1 MRIQYYSDMLNQYF
15 DTEAAAIEAEK
26 AEAEKRALIEKAK
39 AEKEAKAKKA
49 VEERK
54 ARAKEIEA
62 AHKAMI
68 EAEKT
73 YNTLVDAFVKD
84 FCSYHMTYSSSQDLD
99 GLINHIFRI
108 L

>member
-26 AEAEKRALIEKAK
+26 AEAEKAK

-49 VEERK
+49 AEERK

-68 EAEKT
+68 DAEKT
-73 YNTLVDAFVKD
+73 YNSLVDAFVKD
-84 FCSYHMTYSSSQDLD
+84 FGSYHMTYSSSQDLD

>member
-1 MRIQYYSDMLNQYF
+1 MKITITIMNDSTGKSYDFQVDDKQKVSTTLRVI
-15 DTEAAAIEAEK
+15 
-26 AEAEKRALIEKAK
+26 
-39 AEKEAKAKKA
+39 KENMPEVLEGLSGHYEIKSYRSKK
-49 VEERK
+49 
-54 ARAKEIEA
+54 
-62 AHKAMI
+62 HI

-84 FCSYHMTYSSSQDLD
+84 FGSYHMTYSSSQDLD

>member
-49 VEERK
+49 AEERK
-54 ARAKEIEA
+54 ARAKEIEV
-62 AHKAMI
+62 AHKTMI

-73 YNTLVDAFVKD
+73 YNELVDAFVKD
-84 FCSYHMTYSSSQDLD
+84 FGSYHMTYSSSQDLD

-108 L
+108 F

>member
-39 AEKEAKAKKA
+39 AEKEAKAKKVA
-49 VEERK
+49 EERK
-54 ARAKEIEA
+54 ARAKEIEV

-73 YNTLVDAFVKD
+73 YNELVDAFVKD
-84 FCSYHMTYSSSQDLD
+84 FGSYHMTYSSSQDLD

>member
-49 VEERK
+49 AEERK
-54 ARAKEIEA
+54 ARAKEIEV

-73 YNTLVDAFVKD
+73 YNELVDAFVKD
-84 FCSYHMTYSSSQDLD
+84 FGSYHMTYSSSQDLD
-99 GLINHIFRI
+99 GLINHIFRF

>member
-49 VEERK
+49 AEERK

-73 YNTLVDAFVKD
+73 YNELVNAFVKD
-84 FCSYHMTYSSSQDLD
+84 FGSYHMTYSSSQDLD
-99 GLINHIFRI
+99 GLINHIFRF

>member
-49 VEERK
+49 AEERK

-62 AHKAMI
+62 AHKTMI

-73 YNTLVDAFVKD
+73 YNSLVDAFVKD
-84 FCSYHMTYSSSQDLD
+84 FGSYHMTYSSSQDLD

>member
-49 VEERK
+49 AEERK
-54 ARAKEIEA
+54 ADRKS
-62 AHKAMI
+62 
-68 EAEKT
+68 
-73 YNTLVDAFVKD
+73 VV
-84 FCSYHMTYSSSQDLD
+84 
-99 GLINHIFRI
+99 
-108 L
+108 